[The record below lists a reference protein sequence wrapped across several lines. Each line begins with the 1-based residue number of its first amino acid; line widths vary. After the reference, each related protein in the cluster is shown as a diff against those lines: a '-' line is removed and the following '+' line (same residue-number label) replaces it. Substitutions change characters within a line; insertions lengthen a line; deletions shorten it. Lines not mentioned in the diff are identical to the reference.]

1 MVFVEQ
7 FYFCNGAV
15 DNLDSGAVV
24 VNDLCWWLLMAEVD
38 EGASEWDYFLMI
50 FSAKEEKNIHPFNQ
64 TRGCL
69 FQLPRRP
76 LFIIFQRESLF
87 LCNFSLV

>member
-50 FSAKEEKNIHPFNQ
+50 FSAKEVNEEYPPF
-64 TRGCL
+64 
-69 FQLPRRP
+69 
-76 LFIIFQRESLF
+76 
-87 LCNFSLV
+87 